1 MRVSEDKRIE
11 ISLITGA
18 KYNRKF
24 YKASDKI
31 LILPSE
37 VESLIKD
44 GVIRRE
50 DVPELDDDED
60 EQNVPLEEMKLPA
73 LKKYAKEH
81 GIDLGEASKIKEVL
95 AVILKAGEADAGGD
109 PKVSNSTETITT
121 DTV

>member
-1 MRVSEDKRIE
+1 MSEEKRIE
-11 ISLITGA
+11 ISLLTGA

-50 DVPELDDDED
+50 DVPEFDDDED
-60 EQNVPLEEMKLPA
+60 KQDVPLEEMKLPA

-81 GIDLGEASKIKEVL
+81 DIDLGEATKIKEVL

-109 PKVSNSTETITT
+109 GKVSGQAEGTAT
-121 DTV
+121 DPD

>member
-1 MRVSEDKRIE
+1 MTEEKRIE
-11 ISLITGA
+11 ISLLVAA

-24 YKASDKI
+24 YMPGEKV

-50 DVPELDDDED
+50 DVPEFDDDDED
-60 EQNVPLEEMKLPA
+60 EQDVPLEEMKLPA

>member
-1 MRVSEDKRIE
+1 MSEEKRIE

-37 VESLIKD
+37 IESLIKD

-50 DVPELDDDED
+50 DVPEFDEDEDED
-60 EQNVPLEEMKLPA
+60 EQDVPLEEMKLPA
-73 LKKYAKEH
+73 LKKYAREH
-81 GIDLGEASKIKEVL
+81 GIDLGEATKIKEVL
-95 AVILKAGEADAGGD
+95 AVILKAGELDDGGD
-109 PKVSNSTETITT
+109 PKVSNPTETITT

>member
-1 MRVSEDKRIE
+1 MAEEKRID
-11 ISLITGA
+11 ISLAITA

-24 YKASDKI
+24 YQAGETI
-31 LILPSE
+31 AILPSE

-50 DVPELDDDED
+50 DVPEFDDDED
-60 EQNVPLEEMKLPA
+60 EQDVPLEEMKLPA

>member
-1 MRVSEDKRIE
+1 MSEEKRIE

-24 YKASDKI
+24 YKAKDKI

-50 DVPELDDDED
+50 DVPEFDDED
-60 EQNVPLEEMKLPA
+60 EQDVPLEEMKLPA

-81 GIDLGEASKIKEVL
+81 DIDLGEATKIKEVL

-109 PKVSNSTETITT
+109 GKVSGQAEETAT
-121 DTV
+121 DSD